1 MMSSTEY
8 RPDAAS
14 RNERTARLRSAA
26 ISPRPT
32 ASASLCVASR
42 YRVTHVS
49 FSSPTVTT
57 CASIQ
62 ASDEIIANI
71 PLDDRSTPPS
81 QTWSTSMNTR
91 PGREAKTARR
101 DPLHPSSAASWG
113 SPSARTTSR
122 AAISPSSTA
131 IISTPASSALGRKQS
146 RDSGASA
153 LVEVRTGCQQPI
165 QASQRW
171 SISCAARVD
180 SGPAASIMP
189 AATKRAEPIPAVRC
203 FVM

>member
-1 MMSSTEY
+1 M
-8 RPDAAS
+8 
-14 RNERTARLRSAA
+14 LRSAA
-26 ISPRPT
+26 ISPSPT
-32 ASASLCVASR
+32 ASAWLCVASR

-57 CASIQ
+57 RASIQ
-62 ASDEIIANI
+62 DSDEIIANI

-101 DPLHPSSAASWG
+101 DPLQPSRVASRG
-113 SPSARTTSR
+113 CPSARRVSR
-122 AAISPSSTA
+122 DAISPSSTA
-131 IISTPASSALGRKQS
+131 IISTPASSLPGRKQS
-146 RDSGASA
+146 SDSGASA

-165 QASQRW
+165 QASQRS
-171 SISCAARVD
+171 SISCAAAVA
-180 SGPAASIMP
+180 SGPAASIIP